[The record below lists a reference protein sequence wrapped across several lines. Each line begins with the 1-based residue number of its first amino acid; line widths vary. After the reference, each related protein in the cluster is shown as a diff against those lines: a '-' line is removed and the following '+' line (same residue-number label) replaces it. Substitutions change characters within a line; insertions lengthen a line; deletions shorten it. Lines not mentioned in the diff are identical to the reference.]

1 MEKRYIYADNA
12 ATTAVSKEVLDTMLP
27 YFCVEYGNASSA
39 HRFGRNVQR
48 DIETAREKV
57 AKAIGAETYEIYFT
71 SGGSEADNWAIKGT
85 AELLGRLGKRHIITS
100 AFEHHAV
107 LNTTK
112 YLEKNGFEVTY
123 IPVSRNG
130 IIAPSDI
137 ASAIRDDTALVTVMY
152 VNNEIGTIQ
161 PINEIA
167 EICRE
172 RNVLFHT
179 DAVQAVG
186 HVEINVHEQGID
198 MLSLSGHKIH
208 APKGIGA
215 LYVRK
220 GIDLPVL
227 IHGGGQERGKRAGT
241 ENAPAI
247 IGLGFAIEA
256 AVQNIN
262 EKASV
267 IIQRRNRLIDGLLKI
282 PCTHLNGDID
292 KRLAGNVNITID
304 GTDGEAMLLMLDMNG
319 ICASAG
325 AACTSGDNDSSH
337 VLLSIGLDA
346 EAANSSLRFSIEADI
361 TEEEIDYI
369 VDSVRVSTEKL
380 RAKSFSWKNNIS
392 KKK

>member
-304 GTDGEAMLLMLDMNG
+304 GADGEAMLLMLDMNG

-380 RAKSFSWKNNIS
+380 RAKSSSWKNNIS

>member
-304 GTDGEAMLLMLDMNG
+304 GAEGEAMLLMLDMNG

-380 RAKSFSWKNNIS
+380 RAKSSSWKNNIS